1 LVNKYLSHG
10 AQPSESVKNFLK
22 KEGIWKEFKK

>member
-1 LVNKYLSHG
+1 MKYLNNG

-22 KEGIWKEFKK
+22 KEGIWAQFKK